1 MGKRGVGDD
10 DHHILLEKESFSEKT
25 EKLIKER
32 FVSIRNKGV
41 VHMQGNILNFLKD
54 YASKK
59 SVFKDKKVFH
69 SSYKPTNIIHREDL
83 VEQMAKILAPSLKR
97 EKPSNLFIYGKTGS
111 GKTLSIKYVTGMII
125 DVAKSEKIPIK
136 TIYLNC
142 KLKRVSDTE
151 YRLIAQISR
160 ELGRSIPPTGLPT
173 DEVYSI
179 FCKTMEHLEQRIILV
194 LDEIDQLTKKTGSEI
209 LYNLTRLNEE
219 LLKSSISF
227 IGISND
233 LNFSDALDPR
243 VKSSLSEEEI
253 VFPPYDAVQISD
265 ILGKRSV
272 LGFAEN
278 VLEQGVV
285 QKCAAHAAREHGDA
299 RRAID
304 LLRVAGELAD
314 RENSDKVKLK
324 HVNEAESKIDRD
336 RLSDTVSGL
345 PKQAK
350 ATIMSVIVSCSPTKN
365 RVFTGDC
372 YEKYTTICKKSVI
385 SPLTQRRFSDII
397 SEMDMLG
404 VITAKVVY
412 KGRYG
417 RTREISV
424 PKALDTPN
432 IRGILQKELNL

>member
-1 MGKRGVGDD
+1 
-10 DHHILLEKESFSEKT
+10 
-25 EKLIKER
+25 
-32 FVSIRNKGV
+32 
-41 VHMQGNILNFLKD
+41 MQGNILNFLRA
-54 YASKK
+54 YTSKK
-59 SVFKDKKVFH
+59 SVFKDKKVFQP
-69 SSYKPTNIIHREDL
+69 SYKPANIIHREGL
-83 VEQMAKILAPSLKR
+83 VEEMAKILAPSLKR

-111 GKTLSIKYVTGMII
+111 GKTLSVKYVTDSITA
-125 DVAKSEKIPIK
+125 VAKSEKIPLK

-142 KLKRVSDTE
+142 RLKRVSDTE
-151 YRLIAQISR
+151 YRLISRISG
-160 ELGRSIPPTGLPT
+160 ELGKPIPPTGLPT
-173 DEVYSI
+173 DEVYRI
-179 FCKTMEHLEQRIILV
+179 FCSAMENLGQRTILI
-194 LDEIDQLTKKTGSEI
+194 LDEIDQLTKKTGSEL
-209 LYNLTRLNEE
+209 LYNLTRLNED

-243 VKSSLSEEEI
+243 VKSSLSEEEL

-265 ILGKRSV
+265 ILEKRSM
-272 LGFAEN
+272 LGFVEN

-314 RENSDKVKLK
+314 RENIAKVKLK
-324 HVNEAESKIDRD
+324 HVDEAESKIDRD
-336 RLSDTVSGL
+336 RLLDAVSGM
-345 PKQAK
+345 PKQTK
-350 ATIMSVIVSCSPTKN
+350 ATIFSIMVAYSPKKN
-365 RVFTGDC
+365 IVFTGDC
-372 YEKYTTICKKSVI
+372 YEKYKAICKKSAL

-404 VITAKVVY
+404 VITAKIVY

-424 PKALDTPN
+424 PKTLDTPK
-432 IRGILQKELNL
+432 IRDVLQKELNL